1 MRHYP
6 NLILVLN
13 PEEDMLVHQIAGLI
27 SVSDKERD
35 LARQRA
41 LAKLSKDK
49 HELSLVTRIS

>member
-1 MRHYP
+1 
-6 NLILVLN
+6 
-13 PEEDMLVHQIAGLI
+13 MLVHQIAGLI